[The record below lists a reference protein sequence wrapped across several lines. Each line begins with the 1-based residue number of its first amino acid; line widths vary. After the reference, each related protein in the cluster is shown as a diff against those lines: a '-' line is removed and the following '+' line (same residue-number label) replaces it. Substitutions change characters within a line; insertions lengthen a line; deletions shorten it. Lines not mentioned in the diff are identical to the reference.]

1 MSKQNNEG
9 KLPDFLEDKFLP
21 ENKEKDIFTKTPEK
35 IEMMLNV
42 IDNKVVL
49 VFRHPVKTLVFNRQQ
64 TITLA
69 NILMSAACNI
79 K

>member
-21 ENKEKDIFTKTPEK
+21 ENKDVLTKTHEK

-42 IDNKVVL
+42 IDNKVVF
-49 VFRHPVKTLVFNRQQ
+49 VFLHPVKTLVFDRQQ